1 MQPSSVV
8 LAATTTP
15 TPPLSDAPDAQLL
28 IAAIVAIASVVL
40 LIVVAKFHP
49 MLALIIGTGVLA
61 AVALMPPADALT
73 SFLTGLGSTF
83 GSVGLLIALGAML
96 GKLLADSGGANR
108 IVDTIVDRVGPKQLP
123 WAMALIAAIIGLPM
137 FFEIG
142 VVILV
147 PIIILV
153 ARRTQV
159 PLMLVGIPAL
169 AGLSIL
175 HGLVPPHPGP
185 VTAIEFLKA
194 DLGLTLVFGLIIA
207 VPTLV
212 IAGPLLAR
220 FVNQWVPIEAPV
232 AVGARAG
239 AVGARAGGSGQ
250 ARGADVPARTTG
262 GGAAGTAQSRDEIDR
277 EEDKER
283 RRTTGAVRRP
293 SFGLAILSIVL
304 PVVLMLIR
312 AVGELTLKDGSNT
325 RNVLDFVGSPTV
337 ALLAGVLVAMLAVG
351 RASGMNSTQVNA
363 SLGSGLP
370 GVASIMLIVAAGGGF
385 KQVLSDSG
393 VANVIGHAAEN
404 SHLSVLLLGW
414 LIAVGIRLATGSATV
429 ATVTAA
435 GIVTQIGTSLD
446 KPHLALLVLAIG
458 SGSLFFS
465 HVNDAG
471 FWLVKEYFGLTVW
484 ETIRSWS
491 VMETVISVVGLIGV
505 LILSA
510 IV

>member
-1 MQPSSVV
+1 MTAMTVLAADQPLSNAGHTQLVLAALLGIATVVVLIVWARFHPLLGLILGTVV
-8 LAATTTP
+8 LA
-15 TPPLSDAPDAQLL
+15 L
-28 IAAIVAIASVVL
+28 V
-40 LIVVAKFHP
+40 
-49 MLALIIGTGVLA
+49 A
-61 AVALMPPADALT
+61 AVPPEDALT
-73 SFLTGLGSTF
+73 SFVTGLGGTF

-123 WAMALIAAIIGLPM
+123 WAMAGIAAIIGLPM

-147 PIIILV
+147 PLIVLV
-153 ARRTQV
+153 ARRTGV
-159 PLMLVGIPAL
+159 SLMLVGIPAL

-185 VTAIEFLKA
+185 VTAIEFLHA
-194 DLGLTLVFGLIIA
+194 DLGYTLLFGLIVA

-220 FVNQWVPIEAPV
+220 FVDQWVPVHADQAV
-232 AVGARAG
+232 AAGAGAGAG
-239 AVGARAGGSGQ
+239 AVAG
-250 ARGADVPARTTG
+250 TTG
-262 GGAAGTAQSRDEIDR
+262 GPTAPDARETAEGAGQSAAERPDAVPAEPGTPRAAGATRS
-277 EEDKER
+277 
-283 RRTTGAVRRP
+283 P
-293 SFGLAILSIVL
+293 SFAAAIVSIVL
-304 PVVLMLIR
+304 PVLLMLIR
-312 AVGELTLKDGSNT
+312 AIGELTLDDGSST
-325 RNVLDFVGSPTV
+325 RKVLDFVGEPSV
-337 ALLAGVLVAMLAVG
+337 ALLVGVLVAMLAVG
-351 RASGMNSTQVNA
+351 RASGMHRGQIND

-385 KQVLSDSG
+385 KTVLSDSG
-393 VANVIGHAAEN
+393 VAQVIADAAKG
-404 SHLSVLLLGW
+404 SHISVLLLGW

-435 GIVTQIGTSLD
+435 GIVAPLGQTLD
-446 KPHLALLVLAIG
+446 KPHLALLVLAVG

-484 ETIRSWS
+484 QTIRSWS
-491 VMETVISVVGLIGV
+491 VMETVISVVAVIFV
-505 LILSA
+505 LILGA

>member
-1 MQPSSVV
+1 VLPSSVV

-28 IAAIVAIASVVL
+28 IAAIVAIASVVV

-61 AVALMPPADALT
+61 AVALVPPADALT
-73 SFLTGLGSTF
+73 SFITGLGSTF

-108 IVDTIVDRVGPKQLP
+108 IVDTIVDRVGAKQLP

-185 VTAIEFLKA
+185 VTAIDFLKA

-239 AVGARAGGSGQ
+239 AAGE

-262 GGAAGTAQSRDEIDR
+262 GSTAGIDAEGTAQSRDEIDR
-277 EEDKER
+277 EQDEER

-293 SFGLAILSIVL
+293 SFALSILSIVL

-312 AVGELTLKDGSNT
+312 AIGELTLEDGSNT
-325 RNVLDFVGSPTV
+325 RTVLDFVGSPTV

-351 RASGMNSTQVNA
+351 RASGMSSTQVNA

-393 VANVIGHAAEN
+393 VANVIGHAAQN

-484 ETIRSWS
+484 ETIKSWS

-505 LILSA
+505 MILSA

>member
-1 MQPSSVV
+1 VLPSSVV

-49 MLALIIGTGVLA
+49 MLALIIGSGVLA
-61 AVALMPPADALT
+61 AVALVPPADALT
-73 SFLTGLGSTF
+73 SFLTGLGTTF

-108 IVDTIVDRVGPKQLP
+108 IVDTIVDRVGVKQLP

-185 VTAIEFLKA
+185 VTAIDFLKA

-239 AVGARAGGSGQ
+239 ASGE

-262 GGAAGTAQSRDEIDR
+262 GSAAATAQAAGTAQSRDEIDR
-277 EEDKER
+277 EQDEER

-312 AVGELTLKDGSNT
+312 AIGELTLQDGSGT
-325 RNVLDFVGSPTV
+325 RTVLDFVGSPTV

-351 RASGMNSTQVNA
+351 RASGMSSTQINA

-393 VANVIGHAAEN
+393 VANVIGHAAQH

-491 VMETVISVVGLIGV
+491 VMETVISVVGLVGV
-505 LILSA
+505 LILGA